1 MTGSGLDVPAGEVEW
16 ATLFS
21 RCEVAHTWSE
31 LRGELYGS
39 RVLLSD
45 YRSVLSASDLDGDEL
60 LETGSID
67 ELRALLTEQV
77 KEDPSC
83 EGAGEEAFWDGAV
96 DEILSTLADRLDL
109 AYVAPDRVLPCPICL
124 DTRRVQTVVFGMPA
138 GQPSPEDE
146 ERYLFA
152 GCVTDDTMG
161 DWYCRSC
168 ERFYGLPSTDPF
180 QMDDRDLATEPGPA
194 DGLSVEEVGQLCR
207 DITLG
212 VPTRVVLDTDTKRQ
226 EFLTVRRQ
234 VRDIKAQGY
243 MVETPE

>member
-1 MTGSGLDVPAGEVEW
+1 MIDSGLAIPVGGVEW
-16 ATLFS
+16 GNLFS
-21 RCEVAHTWSE
+21 GCRAACTWPE
-31 LRGELYGS
+31 LRGELYRS

-60 LETGSID
+60 LETRTID
-67 ELRALLTEQV
+67 ELQALLTEQV
-77 KEDPSC
+77 REESFC
-83 EGAGEEAFWDGAV
+83 EGAGEEAFWDGTV
-96 DEILSTLADRLDL
+96 DAILSALADRMDL
-109 AYVAPDRVLPCPICL
+109 AYLAPHRVPPCPTCG
-124 DTRRVQTVVFGMPA
+124 DTRRVQTVVFGMSA

-152 GCVTDDTMG
+152 GCVAADTMG

-168 ERFYGLPSTDPF
+168 ERFYSLASTDPF